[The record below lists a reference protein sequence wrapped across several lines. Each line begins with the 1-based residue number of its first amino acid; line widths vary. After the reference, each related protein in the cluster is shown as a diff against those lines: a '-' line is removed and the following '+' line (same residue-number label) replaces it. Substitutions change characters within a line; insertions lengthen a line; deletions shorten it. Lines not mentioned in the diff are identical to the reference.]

1 MILFIKILFALV
13 ILIAVNVFPQDCE
26 AHLTIISDI
35 DNVNIFIDDS
45 LAGSGKNINVIL
57 SKGQYKITVLE
68 NSDRWDAKTFIDSL
82 NITDCNDIT
91 LQYNFN
97 RIVLLNTEPQNVY
110 VYSND
115 SLIGY
120 TPLLIP
126 MELNNIRLEKNGFE
140 SKIISY
146 SDFGINDPVKLNYV
160 GELNKDKFFD
170 NTLFKIL
177 VGSLVVL
184 GATTAYLK
192 LEADDKFDQYQITGD
207 EALLDQTN
215 RLDTISAVTF
225 VALQIN
231 FGYIIYRFLVD
242 Y

>member
-1 MILFIKILFALV
+1 MSLFIKILFALV
-13 ILIAVNVFPQDCE
+13 IYFTVNVFSQDCE
-26 AHLTIISDI
+26 ANLTIISDI
-35 DNVNIFIDDS
+35 ENVNIFIDDS
-45 LAGSGKNINVIL
+45 LAGMGKNIDVIL
-57 SKGQYKITVLE
+57 SKGWHKIVALE
-68 NSDRWDAKTFIDSL
+68 NSERWNTKTFIDSL
-82 NITDCNDIT
+82 NITDCNDIA

-97 RIVLLNTEPQNVY
+97 KVVLLNTEPQDVY
-110 VYSND
+110 VFSND

-120 TPLLIP
+120 TPLLIS
-126 MELNNIRLEKNGFE
+126 MELNNLRLEKNGFE

-160 GELNKDKFFD
+160 GELNEANFFD
-170 NTLFKIL
+170 ITLFKIL

-184 GATTAYLK
+184 GATTAYFK
-192 LEADDKFDQYQITGD
+192 LEADRKFDQYQSTGD

-242 Y
+242 